1 MRKVAGV
8 APCRTCGE
16 FLCSA
21 SHVILCRHFLH
32 HFWSLDFVEL
42 DGGVAPLFHW
52 SRSIESSGDWNLGSS
67 CNATVSWNHESLF

>member
-21 SHVILCRHFLH
+21 SHVILCRHFCIIFGLLIL
-32 HFWSLDFVEL
+32 WSWMVEL
-42 DGGVAPLFHW
+42 LHCFIGIDLLRAAEIDIWAPVVMQP
-52 SRSIESSGDWNLGSS
+52 STG
-67 CNATVSWNHESLF
+67 NHESLF